1 MASFRANFRNQKTLE
16 EFDFSFNP
24 NINRS
29 LILDLASCRFISEKV
44 CAFIIGPCGTG
55 KSHLAQALKS
65 LDFYAINSMGYGLTK
80 KCHDFRMLLGHHMP
94 VNSQFQTE
102 HIFDN
107 HYKYS
112 RQKESLTLLV
122 RRFTI

>member
-65 LDFYAINSMGYGLTK
+65 LDFYAINSMG
-80 KCHDFRMLLGHHMP
+80 
-94 VNSQFQTE
+94 
-102 HIFDN
+102 
-107 HYKYS
+107 
-112 RQKESLTLLV
+112 
-122 RRFTI
+122 